1 MDFFLKKLY
10 GNENNCYNSDNGV
23 PQGAAES
30 TIEKRRIIMLKGK
43 TVVLGVT
50 GSIAAY
56 KMANVASMLVK
67 LHADVHVIMT
77 QNACQFITPVT
88 FETLTG
94 NKCMVDT
101 FDRNFQ
107 FHVAHVSIAKKADVL
122 LIAPAS
128 ANVIGKLANGIAD
141 DMLTTTAMACTCK
154 TIIAPAM
161 NTNMYHNP
169 ILQDNLKKLEG
180 YGYEIIAPEKGL
192 LACRDIGDG
201 KMPSEDVLIG
211 HIVREIAYEKD
222 LAGMKVI
229 VTAGPTQESVDPVRY
244 ITNHSTGKMGYELA
258 KAAMLRGAEV
268 TLVSG
273 VTALERPMFVDFVQ
287 VKSAGDMFEA
297 MKARFLDNDI
307 IIKAAAVAD
316 YKPKNYNDEKT
327 KKKDGDMSI
336 ELDRTQD
343 ILKYMG
349 EHRREGQF
357 YCGFSMETQNMLEN
371 SRVKLDKKNIDMVV
385 ANNLKIAGSGFG
397 TDTNVVTMI
406 SKQEEIELELLTK
419 EEVAHKIL
427 DEILKLK
434 ALKG

>member
-1 MDFFLKKLY
+1 
-10 GNENNCYNSDNGV
+10 
-23 PQGAAES
+23 
-30 TIEKRRIIMLKGK
+30 MLKGK

-56 KMANVASMLVK
+56 KMANVVSMLVK

-77 QNACQFITPVT
+77 ENACQFITPVT

-107 FHVAHVSIAKKADVL
+107 FHVAHISIAKKADVL
-122 LIAPAS
+122 LVAPAS

-141 DMLTTTAMACTCK
+141 DMLTTTAMACTCQK
-154 TIIAPAM
+154 IVAPAM

-180 YGYEIIAPEKGL
+180 YGFTVIAPEKGL

-201 KMPSEDVLIG
+201 KMPSEDVLVG
-211 HIVREIAYEKD
+211 HILREIAHEKD

-273 VTALERPMFVDFVQ
+273 VTNLEPPMFVDYVQ

-297 MKARFLDNDI
+297 MKSRFLDNDI

-316 YKPKNYNDEKT
+316 YKPKSYSDEKT
-327 KKKDGDMSI
+327 KKKDGEMSI

-343 ILKYMG
+343 ILKYLG

-406 SKQEEIELELLTK
+406 SKEEEIQLELLSK
-419 EEVAHKIL
+419 AEVAHKIL

-434 ALKG
+434 AIKG